1 MNRYHKTAPWLLRCL
16 TCYLILSCMP
26 GALVLRAETDG
37 NSPATN
43 LTATMLPDFPPLSEF
58 DVIASRPLFINSR
71 QPGIEAA
78 ETFGADA
85 QALRASWKLTG
96 ISITPERSIAIF
108 KELTASKHLRLE
120 VGMLLDGRWQLDE
133 IAPNNVRLFSGDQEV
148 SFVLRQPRELNPVTA
163 RQTTSPRTTIT
174 RESAPSDTTP
184 AAAQVIPQ
192 DNSRQKQ
199 TESSD

>member
-1 MNRYHKTAPWLLRCL
+1 MNRLHNNALLLLRGL
-16 TCYLILSCMP
+16 TCYLILLCIP
-26 GALVLRAETDG
+26 GSLILRAETAD

-43 LTATMLPDFPPLSEF
+43 VTAAMLPEFPPLSEF
-58 DVIASRPLFINSR
+58 DVIISRPLFISNR
-71 QPGIEAA
+71 QPGIEPS

-85 QALRASWKLTG
+85 QALRANWKLTG

-108 KELTASKHLRLE
+108 KELKGSKHLRLE

-133 IAPNNVRLFSGDQEV
+133 ITPINVSLFSGDQEI
-148 SFVLRQPRELNPVTA
+148 SFVLRQPRELNPVTP

-174 RESAPSDTTP
+174 REPAQSDTTP
-184 AAAQVIPQ
+184 EAATEIPQ

-199 TESSD
+199 TE